1 MSRDIYKPQEI
12 LAKLR
17 EVEFLTSQ
25 GKSAGDAIRAIG
37 VTDATYYQW
46 RQEYGDLSAVGLRVM
61 TARGELTEMLH
72 RRWTRLRK
80 QRMSVIE
87 FDTLAEAVPQI
98 VWITGPDGKNI
109 YFNKQWE
116 DYTGLTVEEGHGHGW
131 NIPFHPDDRQRAWE
145 AWKRAWQTDGVY
157 SLECRLRRADGIYR
171 WWLIRGSAL
180 HDEKGTII
188 NWYGTWTD
196 VEDIKRTEE
205 ALKRARDE
213 AEAMNQRLQTAYDE
227 IRNLYEKTKALNQ
240 FKTQM
245 FANVSH
251 ELRTPLTLILA
262 PIENLLSMG
271 LPQEATDRLKL
282 AQRNARGLLK
292 QINDLLDVARLEA
305 GKTTVTYYE
314 TDLARLIKHIAS
326 SFEIPGKE
334 RPYRI
339 FSNDPGRQCQL
350 KLTSKKLSEF
360 W

>member
-1 MSRDIYKPQEI
+1 MTTRDE
-12 LAKLR
+12 
-17 EVEFLTSQ
+17 
-25 GKSAGDAIRAIG
+25 AI
-37 VTDATYYQW
+37 
-46 RQEYGDLSAVGLRVM
+46 
-61 TARGELTEMLH
+61 EMLTPALDPSEKATK
-72 RRWTRLRK
+72 R
-80 QRMSVIE
+80 VIE
-87 FDTLAEAVPQI
+87 FDRLAEAVPQI

-145 AWKRAWQTDGVY
+145 AWQHAWQTDGVY

-171 WWLIRGSAL
+171 WWLIRGRAL

-196 VEDIKRTEE
+196 VEDIKQTEE

-213 AEAMNQRLQTAYDE
+213 AEAMNQKLQKAYDE

-271 LPQEATDRLKL
+271 LPEQATERLKL

-305 GKTTVTYYE
+305 GKTTVTYSE
-314 TDLARLIKHIAS
+314 TDLAKLIKHIAS
-326 SFEIPGKE
+326 GFEIPAKE
-334 RPYRI
+334 KHVRFSVITPSSMPAQIDIEKFERI
-339 FSNDPGRQCQL
+339 LVNL
-350 KLTSKKLSEF
+350 L
-360 W
+360 